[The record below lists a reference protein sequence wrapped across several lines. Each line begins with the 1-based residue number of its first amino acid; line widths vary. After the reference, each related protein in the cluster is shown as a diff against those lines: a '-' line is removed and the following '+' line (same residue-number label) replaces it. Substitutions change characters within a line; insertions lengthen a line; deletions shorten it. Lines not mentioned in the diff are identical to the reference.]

1 MAFGSR
7 PFPPE
12 TPLFPNAKRVLDY
25 LKDFA
30 SHFSLCPHI
39 KFSVSVTSVTCTS
52 KLNHRW
58 LVQTSTNESYYFDLI
73 LVCNGHYRIP
83 RFPSVPG
90 LSDWK
95 DAQKVLHSVYYRR
108 PLPLYKTKTLLIV
121 GHGPSGVDLSYDL
134 NGYASKVIF
143 SGSGFKTCIDP
154 NGLHLRPRLVSFG
167 SPSTGTVTFADG
179 SVDDGIDYCILATG
193 YNLDVPFLQPPLIR
207 HEYPG
212 PIPPLPKDLYSS
224 SYSVFALAQHLWPL
238 QTHFPPETIAFLGLL
253 YRVVPFPLME
263 AQARAALRA
272 FGTYEKGIEN
282 GSRTGG
288 IDAQAEAVDI
298 VTRWEKLKAE
308 EGDELTVVKVWHKFE
323 ENEQF
328 DYRDHLSSFAE
339 KDTLSQHE
347 NQCPTGQSEA
357 VRSQE
362 WEKYGYH
369 HRLILRTTWIKIE
382 KDGEAEKWLKGVGK
396 SGVDDWADLMHRI
409 VEYGQELAGQ
419 GEEGSKL

>member
-1 MAFGSR
+1 
-7 PFPPE
+7 
-12 TPLFPNAKRVLDY
+12 
-25 LKDFA
+25 
-30 SHFSLCPHI
+30 
-39 KFSVSVTSVTCTS
+39 
-52 KLNHRW
+52 
-58 LVQTSTNESYYFDLI
+58 
-73 LVCNGHYRIP
+73 
-83 RFPSVPG
+83 
-90 LSDWK
+90 
-95 DAQKVLHSVYYRR
+95 
-108 PLPLYKTKTLLIV
+108 
-121 GHGPSGVDLSYDL
+121 
-134 NGYASKVIF
+134 
-143 SGSGFKTCIDP
+143 
-154 NGLHLRPRLVSFG
+154 
-167 SPSTGTVTFADG
+167 
-179 SVDDGIDYCILATG
+179 
-193 YNLDVPFLQPPLIR
+193 
-207 HEYPG
+207 
-212 PIPPLPKDLYSS
+212 
-224 SYSVFALAQHLWPL
+224 
-238 QTHFPPETIAFLGLL
+238 
-253 YRVVPFPLME
+253 ME

-282 GSRTGG
+282 GSRTRG